1 MQVHKY
7 VCEAGASSGRC
18 VLDVSTDPD
27 DVPECVEAEKPTSTT
42 AAGAGEGAA
51 EGAGACGQG
60 SQQGLCV
67 LVDGQAP
74 LRLVLHP
81 EAANRNLAIVA
92 PYLLR
97 FFDLRKEFT
106 RALRAFKDSELAA
119 DSVAKMLACT
129 HTRVATFM
137 PVITCT
143 VLVMYEYYARFATRE
158 SHGTSGFLPPSLTD

>member
-27 DVPECVEAEKPTSTT
+27 DVPECVAAEQPPSTP
-42 AAGAGEGAA
+42 AAGAGSGAGESA
-51 EGAGACGQG
+51 GAGANGECA
-60 SQQGLCV
+60 QQGLCV

-106 RALRAFKDSELAA
+106 RAFHAFKDSELAA

-129 HTRVATFM
+129 HTRVAALLLYSYTCN
-137 PVITCT
+137 VHDYCT
-143 VLVMYEYYARFATRE
+143 VYYANAR
-158 SHGTSGFLPPSLTD
+158 TSGFLPPSLTD

>member
-1 MQVHKY
+1 MQMHKY
-7 VCEAGASSGRC
+7 VCEAGALSGRC

-27 DVPECVEAEKPTSTT
+27 DVPDCVPAEHPTSTR
-42 AAGAGEGAA
+42 AAGAGEGDGRGSGPGAGSGA
-51 EGAGACGQG
+51 GEGAGESAGVGAGANGQG
-60 SQQGLCV
+60 PQQQEEGLCV

-106 RALRAFKDSELAA
+106 RAFHAFRDSELAA

-129 HTRVATFM
+129 HTRAATVF
-137 PVITCT
+137 
-143 VLVMYEYYARFATRE
+143 ARFYVILVLY
-158 SHGTSGFLPPSLTD
+158 F